1 MEGESNLLDVIGG
14 VIDLELDDVKKF
26 NFYICPCYI
35 NKSNPRIIQLLSK
48 FDIQDFKN
56 SMQFIDGFYFCKR
69 CFKHSLYFSE
79 ESDETY
85 ITEIKALIKKAP
97 EMFFSNIPI
106 LRISP
111 IEFLN
116 NLIDNANE
124 ECDEV
129 YKYKIKCLQK
139 RLCFYLIDIL
149 SDISKYANQEIKRI
163 KLKNTAFNFIST
175 TTDDFLLKLPMDIWN
190 IIFEFV

>member
-1 MEGESNLLDVIGG
+1 MEGEFNLLDVIGG

-124 ECDEV
+124 ECDEG
-129 YKYKIKCLQK
+129 YKYKIKCVQL
-139 RLCFYLIDIL
+139 
-149 SDISKYANQEIKRI
+149 
-163 KLKNTAFNFIST
+163 
-175 TTDDFLLKLPMDIWN
+175 M
-190 IIFEFV
+190 IFC